1 MQVEAGV
8 TEHKGV
14 VFVKVMKDA
23 SAFQLREKKSNW
35 ISSFIMWSFEDHKQ
49 PHCQL
54 NSLQQH
60 WVQRAHVAVFK
71 MYTLFNFRS

>member
-23 SAFQLREKKSNW
+23 TVSQLREKKSNW

-49 PHCQL
+49 PHC
-54 NSLQQH
+54 
-60 WVQRAHVAVFK
+60 
-71 MYTLFNFRS
+71 